1 MILFLIRRVLSGI
14 AVLFVVSTLAFFLL
28 YFSSQNVAQNILG
41 EVATEEQIE
50 QKTVELGL
58 DRPLVERYVDWLS
71 SALTGDFGTS
81 WFTSQPVLDS
91 ILLRLPVTLSLVVL
105 TTIVTA
111 VVAVLVGVT
120 AAVKRGAVDRSLQGV
135 AIAGDA
141 VPQFVM
147 AVALVTLFALQLGW
161 FPAIGY
167 EPIADGVGPW
177 IYSLT
182 LPVAALAISAIAST
196 AQQIRSSMIS
206 MLSMDWVR
214 TLRSRG
220 LSGNEIL
227 YRHVLR
233 AAAPAGLTI
242 LSLHF
247 INMLS
252 GAVVIEQIFALPGV
266 GFLALQASI
275 IGDMP
280 LLMGVLVYV
289 VLVVIIVNLL
299 VDLLVGWLN
308 PKARVA

>member
-1 MILFLIRRVLSGI
+1 MILFFVRRLASGV

-28 YFSSQNVAQNILG
+28 YYSSQNVARNILG
-41 EVATEEQIE
+41 EVATEEQVA
-50 QKTVELGL
+50 QKTTELGL
-58 DRPLVERYVDWLS
+58 DQPIVSRYFDWLGG
-71 SALTGDFGTS
+71 ALTGDFGVS

-105 TTIVTA
+105 TTLVTA
-111 VVAVLVGVT
+111 ILSVLVGVT
-120 AAVKRGAVDRSLQGV
+120 AAVKRGAIDRTLQGISV
-135 AIAGDA
+135 AGDA

-147 AVALVTLFALQLGW
+147 AIALVTIFALQLGW

-167 EPIADGVGPW
+167 EPIAEGLGPW
-177 IYSLT
+177 AYSLT

-220 LSGNEIL
+220 LSNREVL

-233 AAAPAGLTI
+233 ASAPAGLTI

-266 GFLALQASI
+266 GFLALQASV

-280 LLMGVLVYV
+280 LLMGVIVYV